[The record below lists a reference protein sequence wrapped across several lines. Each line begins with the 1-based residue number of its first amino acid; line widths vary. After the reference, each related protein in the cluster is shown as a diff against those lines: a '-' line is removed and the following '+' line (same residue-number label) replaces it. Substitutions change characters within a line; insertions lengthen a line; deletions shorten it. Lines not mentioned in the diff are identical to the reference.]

1 MHTTLAERRI
11 EAPSAARGLLARLAD
26 VAFIAFGAA
35 LAAWMFPGNGSH
47 RSVEMAAV
55 ASAAAFA
62 MILFPAFGLYR
73 APYGRTTRRIAIVAS
88 GTWLLAQAC
97 SVILIV
103 SLHGALLV
111 PVSCFALWTAT
122 SGVALVASRL
132 FVHRTLTRRHAG
144 ERLVAVVGTGPHGAA
159 VLGRITQSPSGYRAA
174 AMLDVAGASDA
185 ARDAHA
191 AGDGMRRFHALDAF
205 AEHVRSHAI
214 PEVWIAL
221 PIADVR
227 GVESV
232 LDAFRHDLVNIRFMP
247 DVSRLAM
254 FDAEM
259 VDLVGAPAFNL
270 VASPLPP
277 HALTQKALFDR
288 LFAAAALLGTAPLLL
303 AIAAAVRLSSPG
315 PVLFRQR
322 RKGADGKTFTIY
334 KFRTMRVHA
343 ATAGSVQQ
351 ATRDDPRVTRVGAF
365 LRRTSLDELPQFI
378 NVLRGDMSVV
388 GPRPHAIEHDNL
400 YQTVV
405 DGYIHRYRVKP
416 GITGWAQINGLRGE
430 TDRIEKMQRRIEAD
444 LYYLRNWSF
453 GLDMRI
459 VFATATHGWI
469 HRNAY

>member
-1 MHTTLAERRI
+1 MHTTLAERRT
-11 EAPSAARGLLARLAD
+11 EAPSAARGLLARLSD
-26 VAFIAFGAA
+26 VALIASSAVV
-35 LAAWMFPGNGSH
+35 AAWMLHGDGIH
-47 RSVEMAAV
+47 RSADIATV
-55 ASAAAFA
+55 ASGAAFA
-62 MILFPAFGLYR
+62 MILFPAFGIYR
-73 APYGRTTRRIAIVAS
+73 APHERPMHRIAILTLCA
-88 GTWLLAQAC
+88 WLLAQAG
-97 SVILIV
+97 SALLMF
-103 SLHGALLV
+103 SLRGALFV
-111 PVSCFALWTAT
+111 PVSCFVIWTLT

-132 FVHRTLTRRHAG
+132 LVHGTLGRKHEG
-144 ERLVAVVGTGPHGAA
+144 DRLVAVVGTGTHRAA
-159 VLGRITQSPSGYRAA
+159 ILERITQSPSGYRAA
-174 AMLDVAGASDA
+174 AVLDVASASCA
-185 ARDAHA
+185 AQDAH
-191 AGDGMRRFHALDAF
+191 DGLRRFSELDAF
-205 AEHVRSHAI
+205 AEHVRSHPI

-221 PIADVR
+221 PITNVR
-227 GVESV
+227 GVERV

-247 DVSRLAM
+247 DVSQLAM
-254 FDAEM
+254 FDAGM
-259 VDLVGAPAFNL
+259 VDLVGAPAINL

-277 HALTQKALFDR
+277 HAQTQKAIFDR
-288 LFAAAALLGTAPLLL
+288 LFAAAALVGTAPLLL

-343 ATAGSVQQ
+343 ETAGNVQQ
-351 ATRDDPRVTRVGAF
+351 ATRNDPRVTRVGAF

-400 YQTVV
+400 YQTIV

-459 VFATATHGWI
+459 VVATVTHGWI
-469 HRNAY
+469 HSNAY